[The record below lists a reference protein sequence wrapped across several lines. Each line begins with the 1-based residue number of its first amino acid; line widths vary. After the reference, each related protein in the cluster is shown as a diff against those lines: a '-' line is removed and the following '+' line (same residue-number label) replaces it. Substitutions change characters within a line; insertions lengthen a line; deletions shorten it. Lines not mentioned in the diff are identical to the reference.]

1 MAQYGDEA
9 MKIEQQKPSGGSTD
23 HKELASFESP
33 KDALHQSTNPPK
45 DGRESFDVQVS
56 ETHPEEPTPS
66 PRLRRRQPVSTPPRR
81 QKPEKKE
88 SEEDTPPLE
97 DEFRKI
103 KRGLNRSSG
112 DKVPPK
118 ADEDTA
124 QVDPAPEELKKVDFF
139 FQSEKDQKD
148 EEEIPTNPSRRRSL
162 GAIGK
167 QESIT
172 STGSGGSIDKMRGTQ
187 DSITSFGSESSFD
200 KMKGKQTS
208 ITSTGSESSFDQMK
222 GVTLVSVTSQPGTQP
237 SMESTPTI
245 EVQSPPQPSVQ
256 PQPPA
261 EPQQDPD
268 PFHWR
273 RKNAR
278 RITKVKPSSSQTVAA
293 TDDFEPVEVE
303 SFRFRS
309 RSGAVSK
316 SRTPESS
323 EPMPGEFRKVKSPAA
338 KSGGDILLERKQL
351 SSRPRSYS
359 GGGSSLDSHGGK
371 RRARHMAGGGSVA
384 SEHGEEQ
391 SSQ

>member
-1 MAQYGDEA
+1 
-9 MKIEQQKPSGGSTD
+9 MK
-23 HKELASFESP
+23 
-33 KDALHQSTNPPK
+33 
-45 DGRESFDVQVS
+45 
-56 ETHPEEPTPS
+56 
-66 PRLRRRQPVSTPPRR
+66 
-81 QKPEKKE
+81 
-88 SEEDTPPLE
+88 
-97 DEFRKI
+97 
-103 KRGLNRSSG
+103 
-112 DKVPPK
+112 
-118 ADEDTA
+118 
-124 QVDPAPEELKKVDFF
+124 
-139 FQSEKDQKD
+139 
-148 EEEIPTNPSRRRSL
+148 
-162 GAIGK
+162 GK
-167 QESIT
+167 
-172 STGSGGSIDKMRGTQ
+172 Q

-200 KMKGKQTS
+200 KMKGKQSS
-208 ITSTGSESSFDQMK
+208 ITSTGSESSFDKMR
-222 GVTLVSVTSQPGTQP
+222 GVTLVSVDSQSSTQP

-261 EPQQDPD
+261 EPQQDPE

-278 RITKVKPSSSQTVAA
+278 RITKVKPSSSQTVSA
-293 TDDFEPVEVE
+293 TDDFESVDVG

-309 RSGAVSK
+309 RSGAMSK
-316 SRTPESS
+316 SHTPESS

-391 SSQ
+391 NSQ